1 MNDAKCVGIVE
12 EIEAVSTRKKKQVKI
27 TRKKTINE
35 GKAQCS

>member
-1 MNDAKCVGIVE
+1 MNDAKCVGIVV
-12 EIEAVSTRKKKQVKI
+12 EIEAVSTRKKQVKI